1 MAIKND
7 YVYTGI
13 EMLFTLIVM
22 FLLLPLMRAGD
33 INYYLII
40 FIFLSQRIKDLF
52 FTKNYASNLLFKCW
66 NIVDGIVCIAVFVIS
81 LSAMIPDVHNV
92 FKNGILPVNYILMGY
107 VVICLVKDIVKFIY
121 LTIDGNRVSYDF
133 KRKGKINTKVL

>member
-13 EMLFTLIVM
+13 EMLFTLIVV

-33 INYYLII
+33 ISYYLII

-52 FTKNYASNLLFKCW
+52 FTKSHISNVLFKCW
-66 NIVDGIVCIAVFVIS
+66 NVVDGIVCIAAFVIS

-92 FKNGILPVNYILMGY
+92 FKNGILPVNSILMGY

-121 LTIDGNRVSYDF
+121 LTIDGNRVSYDS
-133 KRKGKINTKVL
+133 KEKEK